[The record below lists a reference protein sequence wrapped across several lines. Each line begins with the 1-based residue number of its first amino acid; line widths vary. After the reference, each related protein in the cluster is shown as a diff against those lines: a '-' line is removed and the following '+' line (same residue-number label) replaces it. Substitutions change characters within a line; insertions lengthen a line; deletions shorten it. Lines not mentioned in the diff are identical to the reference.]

1 MKLISFDVGIK
12 NMAYC
17 IFDVDNYSNENNNIN
32 VNDIS
37 SREPLNFEMLG
48 WNVINLMTTNTEPI
62 SDTKCNCEL
71 LKKKSRNKRGDVDPI
86 LLCEKKAK
94 YYIDDKFFC
103 EKHAKMCKYI
113 MPSKECSQPNL
124 KKKKNIDLI
133 SMCNTYFITTNDLSI
148 PIQKLSKPNILILMN
163 TFFEKNMLSIIKP
176 IKKESASDINLIT
189 IGRNLKKELNKIKEL
204 ENITH
209 VIIENQISPIA
220 NRMKTIQGMLAQ
232 YFIMIGIDSIHIE
245 FVSSINKLKGYESEL
260 NHTDDENINDKNK
273 YKQHKKDSILI
284 CSRLLEKNS
293 RLCAWKPLLLTPK
306 KDDLADCFLQGIWYL
321 TSKHKSELKM
331 KNIINNA
338 KDIEI
343 TNL

>member
-1 MKLISFDVGIK
+1 
-12 NMAYC
+12 MAYC
-17 IFDVDNYSNENNNIN
+17 IFDIDNYFNETNNITINNNC
-32 VNDIS
+32 
-37 SREPLNFEMLG
+37 SREQLNFEMLG
-48 WNVINLMTTNTEPI
+48 WNVINLMNTDNEPT
-62 SDTKCNCEL
+62 SDTRCNCEL
-71 LKKKSRNKRGDVDPI
+71 QKKKSRNKKGDVDTI

-94 YYIDDKFFC
+94 YFIQDKFFC

-113 MPSKECSQPNL
+113 TPLKECSQTNL
-124 KKKKNIDLI
+124 KKMKNVELI
-133 SMCNTYFITTNDLSI
+133 AICNKYFITTNDVSI
-148 PIQKLSKPNILILMN
+148 PVQKLSKPNILILMN
-163 TFFEKNMLSIIKP
+163 NFFEKNMLSIIKP
-176 IKKESASDINLIT
+176 IKKESASDVNLIT
-189 IGRNLKKELNKIKEL
+189 IGRNLKKELNKIKDI

-232 YFIMIGIDSIHIE
+232 YFIMTGTDNIHIE

-260 NHTDDENINDKNK
+260 NHIDEEPLNDKNK

-284 CSRLLEKNS
+284 CSRILEKNS
-293 RLCAWKPLLLTPK
+293 RLCQWKPLLLTPK

-321 TSKHKSELKM
+321 TNKH